1 MKLITGIYHV
11 AYTVADLD
19 ASLAFYRDA
28 LGCPEY
34 FRLNRDDGSL
44 MLIYLKVGEA
54 GFIELFPGS
63 QGPAEEPLAGRA
75 GYRHLCLEVDDMD
88 ATLAD
93 LAGHGITPDSG
104 PRTGKDGNVQAWIRD
119 PDGHRIELMKRVA
132 K

>member
-1 MKLITGIYHV
+1 MITGLYHV

-19 ASLAFYRDA
+19 ASLAFYRDG

-44 MLIYLKVGEA
+44 MLIYLKVGDA
-54 GFIELFPGS
+54 GCIELFPGGD
-63 QGPAEEPLAGRA
+63 GPAVETPAGKS

-93 LAGHGITPDSG
+93 LATRGITPDSG

-119 PDGHRIELMKRVA
+119 PDGNRIELMKRLA